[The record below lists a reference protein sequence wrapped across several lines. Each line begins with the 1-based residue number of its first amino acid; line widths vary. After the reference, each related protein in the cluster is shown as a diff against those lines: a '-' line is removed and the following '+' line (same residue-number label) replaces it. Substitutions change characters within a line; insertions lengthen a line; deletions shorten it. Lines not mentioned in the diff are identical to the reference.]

1 MTLAAVKNLSFT
13 YQKLHLNEI
22 KILNLIKMSISQKD
36 DETHF
41 FMFAFIFGNSF
52 FESKENNII
61 YFQIKDYG
69 MRTSLERRERTK
81 YCV

>member
-1 MTLAAVKNLSFT
+1 
-13 YQKLHLNEI
+13 
-22 KILNLIKMSISQKD
+22 MSISQKD